1 MNVDNLAIGVDI
13 GGTKIAFA
21 VVDKSGHTLAE
32 HRIPTIP
39 EEGFSAV
46 IDRIVEGI
54 HHVTEQINRPI
65 QGIGVGSPGLVNP
78 VTGTCHHAV
87 NLGWKDV
94 PLRDELRR
102 HLRLDIPIFVQRD
115 TNAGTVGEWIFGA
128 GRGEQNFAYVAIGTG
143 LGLGAVSDEGL
154 LLGSAFLAMEF
165 GHVSLDPRGR
175 RCTCGTRGCGEIYVS
190 GVGLLAGYQEHRQDY
205 PESALAKKAN
215 VTVNDI
221 VAALQAGDPLAV
233 AIGEE
238 AADKLASVVACC
250 VGTVDPGLF
259 VIGGGLGLALYDW
272 LLPRLEKVVRERTL
286 PVTHDHLRFARSQVT
301 SSAAGAA
308 ALVWLDQKVS

>member
-1 MNVDNLAIGVDI
+1 MSADNLALGVDI

-21 VVDKSGHTLAE
+21 VVDQAGRILAE
-32 HRIPTIP
+32 HRIPTAP
-39 EEGFSAV
+39 EQGAPAV
-46 IDRIVEGI
+46 IDRVADGI
-54 HHVTEQINRPI
+54 YHIMATINQPI

-87 NLGWKDV
+87 NLGWKKV
-94 PLRDELRR
+94 ALRAELQRR
-102 HLRLDIPIFVQRD
+102 LRHDIPIFVQRD

-128 GRGEQNFAYVAIGTG
+128 GRGERNFAYVAIGTG
-143 LGLGAVSDEGL
+143 LGLGAVSDGTL

-165 GHVSLDPRGR
+165 GHVSLDPNGR
-175 RCTCGTRGCGEIYVS
+175 RCTCGIRGCGEIYVS

-205 PESALAKKAN
+205 PESGLAQRTT

-221 VAALQAGDPLAV
+221 VDALRAGDPLAV
-233 AIGEE
+233 VIGEE

-250 VGTVDPGLF
+250 VGIVDPGLF

-272 LLPRLEKVVRERTL
+272 LLPRLERDVRERTL
-286 PVTHDHLRFARSQVT
+286 PVTHDHLRFLCSQVT

-308 ALVWLDQKVS
+308 ALVWLNQSA